1 MIGRLRQRAAHV
13 LDRRF
18 ESLAGR
24 LDRIEALLTEQQAS
38 RDERHGSLT
47 ARLAQIEAAQAAE
60 QAALDRIAPVLHTLA
75 ADDPGHRARL
85 EALREGPDYAKA
97 WEDPDPLVT
106 IAIPT
111 RDRPELLAERALASA
126 LAQTHERI
134 EVIVVG
140 DAAGPEIEAAVSER
154 SDPRV
159 SFVNLTQRFER
170 SDDSRWLTAATLTRN
185 LAYERAQGLWLL
197 DLDDDDALRP
207 DAVERLL
214 VHARAHRAEVAY
226 GVLEQHMPDGA
237 TSHLASFPPE
247 FMRFGWQGGIVH
259 AGLRFFAREHVAAD
273 LGLPGD
279 WFRMQRMLRAG
290 VRMAHLPEVTCDY
303 FPSQAWGL
311 TR

>member
-47 ARLAQIEAAQAAE
+47 ARLDRIEATQAAE

-85 EALREGPDYAKA
+85 EALRESPDYAKP

-140 DAAGPEIEAAVSER
+140 DAAAPETEAAVDALN
-154 SDPRV
+154 DPRV

-170 SDDSRWLTAATLTRN
+170 GDDSQWLTAATLARN
-185 LAYERAQGLWLL
+185 LAYQRTSGLWVL

-214 VHARAHRAEVAY
+214 AHAREHRAEVAY
-226 GVLEQHMPDGA
+226 GVLEQHLPDGT
-237 TSHLASFPPE
+237 TSQLGGFPPE
-247 FMRFGWQGGIVH
+247 FMRFGWQGGIFH
-259 AGLRFFAREHVAAD
+259 TGLRLFAREHVAAD

-279 WFRMQRMLRAG
+279 WFRMLRMLRAG
-290 VRMAHLPEVTCDY
+290 VRIAHLSEVTCDY
-303 FPSQAWGL
+303 FPSQQWRV

>member
-1 MIGRLRQRAAHV
+1 MKGRLRQRAAHA

-18 ESLAGR
+18 ASLAGR
-24 LDRIEALLTEQQAS
+24 LDRIEALLTAQQATQ
-38 RDERHGSLT
+38 DERYASLAT
-47 ARLAQIEAAQAAE
+47 RLDNVQAAQTA
-60 QAALDRIAPVLHTLA
+60 QQGALDRITPVLHTLA
-75 ADDPGHRARL
+75 ADDRGHRARL
-85 EALREGPDYAKA
+85 EAVRDAPDYAKP

-140 DAAGPEIEAAVSER
+140 DAAGPETEAAVAAAG
-154 SDPRV
+154 DPRV
-159 SFVNLTQRFER
+159 RFVNLTQRFER
-170 SDDSRWLTAATLTRN
+170 GDGSHWLTAATLTRN
-185 LAYERAQGLWLL
+185 LGYRLAKGDWLL

-214 VHARAHRAEVAY
+214 AHAREHRVEVAY
-226 GVLEQHMPDGA
+226 GVLESHLPDGS
-237 TSHLASFPPE
+237 TMLVGGFPPE
-247 FMRFGWQGGIVH
+247 HTRFGWQGGIAH

-279 WFRMQRMLRAG
+279 WFRMYRMLRAG
-290 VRMAHLPEVTCDY
+290 VRIAHLPEVTCDY
-303 FPSQAWGL
+303 YPSKAWGL